1 MSVEGGAVPV
11 IPRGVRLHFDKVRNG
26 WVLLAPE
33 RAIRL
38 DAIGHAILSE
48 IDGKR
53 SLDEIA
59 GTLAARYGAPVADV
73 AKDCGEFLAT
83 LVGRRILDVAP

>member
-1 MSVEGGAVPV
+1 MSVGGGAVPV
-11 IPRGVRLHFDKVRNG
+11 IPRGVRLHFDKVREG

-48 IDGKR
+48 IDGRR

-59 GTLAARYGAPVADV
+59 GALAARYGAPVADV
-73 AKDCGEFLAT
+73 TKDCGEFLTT
-83 LVGRRILDVAP
+83 LVGRRILDLAP

>member
-1 MSVEGGAVPV
+1 MSLAETSVPIV
-11 IPRGVRLHFDKVRNG
+11 PRGVRLHFDKTREG

-48 IDGKR
+48 IDGRR
-53 SLDEIA
+53 SVGEIA
-59 GTLAARYGAPVADV
+59 AALAARYGAPAEEVR
-73 AKDCGEFLAT
+73 KDCGEFVEALAN
-83 LVGRRILDVAP
+83 RRILDVAP